1 MTFSHDT
8 VTDAAGTTGP
18 VHYLSTLSLSDA
30 WLDRLRQ
37 RHPRVE
43 ITQITAE
50 KASDVPDE
58 VWRRT
63 RVLHTGAVFPDAR
76 QAPAL
81 QWIQLDTSGADH
93 LKGTPTWD
101 LPVPITSIGGISP
114 VPMAEYVMMM
124 VLGLAHRLPR
134 AVAVQQSG
142 VWPSPS
148 ERWNTL
154 MPRTLRGAT
163 IGVIGYGRIGQEIG
177 RLARAH
183 HMTVLGLKRG
193 RATRPGAFFGAG
205 APDEAEAE
213 AEIYTPDQLH
223 EFLGRCDYVIV
234 TCPLTDE
241 TRGMIDSE
249 ALAALK
255 EGAMFVNVARGGIVD
270 EEALLRALRSGRVA
284 GAALDVFDE
293 EPLGADSPWWTEPGV
308 LLTPHVAGFAPDYE
322 EQVLRLVGENIE
334 RHLTGSDLL
343 NLVDRGRGY

>member
-1 MTFSHDT
+1 MTS
-8 VTDAAGTTGP
+8 ATGP
-18 VHYLSTLSLSDA
+18 VHYLSTLSFSDA
-30 WLDRLRQ
+30 WLDRLRE
-37 RHPRVE
+37 RHPRLE

-50 KASDVPDE
+50 KAADIPDE

-63 RVLHTGAVFPDAR
+63 RVLHTGAVFPDAD

-81 QWIQLDTSGADH
+81 EWIQLDTSGADH
-93 LKGTPTWD
+93 LKGTPAWE
-101 LPVPITSIGGISP
+101 LPVPLTSIGGISP

-134 AVAVQQSG
+134 AVAVQRSG
-142 VWPSPS
+142 VWPSLG
-148 ERWNTL
+148 ERWDTL
-154 MPRTLRGAT
+154 MPRALRGAT
-163 IGVIGYGRIGQEIG
+163 IGVVGYGRIGQEIG

-193 RATRPGAFFGAG
+193 HTARAGAFFGA
-205 APDEAEAE
+205 AAHDEAE
-213 AEIYTPDQLH
+213 AEIYTPDRLH
-223 EFLGRCDYVIV
+223 TFLGRCDYLVV

-241 TRGMIDSE
+241 TRGMIDAA

-255 EGAMFVNVARGGIVD
+255 EGAMVVNVARGGIVD
-270 EEALLRALRSGRVA
+270 EEALLRGLRSGRVA

-322 EQVLRLVGENIE
+322 DQVLRLVGENIE
-334 RHLTGSDLL
+334 RHLTGAELL